1 MKSGPSDRGAL
12 FLMGITVL
20 IWAFNWI
27 VMKEM
32 ASYIG
37 PFDLVFLRFAFA
49 FPLLF
54 MMLWASHQTLKF
66 PPFRLT
72 ILIGL
77 FQMAA
82 FSCLSQFA
90 LIDGGAGHV
99 VMLTY
104 TMPFWVVLLAW
115 LLLGYRPTRR
125 HAVGFV
131 FAAFGLLAVVAP
143 WQGLGTLR
151 SSILAIAGGFCWALG
166 TVLSQML
173 FQRHRVNVLNLTAW
187 QMFLG
192 ALFTLPFAFIVP
204 QQALVWRPEVI
215 WGLAYMAVMASAV
228 GWGLWLLVV
237 RRVSATIAGLSSLGV
252 PILAVILAWILLA
265 ERPTALELLG
275 IVLMMAGLVVVNWS
289 SSSVPKRVPE
299 SPV

>member
-1 MKSGPSDRGAL
+1 LKSGQLDHAAL
-12 FLMGITVL
+12 LLMGVTVL

-32 ASYIG
+32 ARYVG
-37 PFDLVFLRFAFA
+37 PFDLVFLRFLFA

-54 MMLWASHQTLKF
+54 LMLLASRQKLKF

-72 ILIGL
+72 VLIAL

-82 FSCLSQFA
+82 FACLSQFA

-125 HAVGFV
+125 HVIGFV
-131 FAAFGLLAVVAP
+131 LAAFGLLAVIAP

-151 SSILAIAGGFCWALG
+151 SSILAIGGGFCWALG
-166 TVLSQML
+166 TVFSQML

-192 ALFTLPFAFIVP
+192 ALFTLPFALVVP
-204 QQALVWRPEVI
+204 QQALEWRPEVI
-215 WGLAYMAVMASAV
+215 WGLAYMAVMASAA

-252 PILAVILAWILLA
+252 PVLAVILAWILLA
-265 ERPTALELLG
+265 ERPTALELVG

-289 SSSVPKRVPE
+289 SSAPGRVRR
-299 SPV
+299 SGV